1 MNRNYDYKDQELDLK
16 MRIKFL
22 NKKLREPDHGV
33 EQYEE
38 WQSNLEMVT
47 DELTKLQVKK
57 FKSFLSKWIH
67 VYKKDNQLINVV
79 DCMFVS
85 LEEDQQTDM
94 ATKWYHRRVKEKDIR
109 HYQLLAQY
117 TREENQN
124 LKKRLKVSQK
134 DREKEVKQLKKDRQ
148 KQVKQATNQR
158 LLEFRKKEAQ
168 FKEQK
173 KEAIKQSRESISNNY
188 DKLLRQHVMELN
200 HYKNKIEEQERFIKN
215 LDKGDVFFDLQNS
228 VTKLEGKNYELIG
241 KLQQERSFK
250 ENCILQMQNEIER
263 LRESKNKILDE
274 FKKMQISAMENSESE
289 NRTILELQNKI
300 LQLTKK
306 QEIKQ

>member
-1 MNRNYDYKDQELDLK
+1 MSRNYDYKDQELDLK

-67 VYKKDNQLINVV
+67 VYRKDNQLINVV

-94 ATKWYHRRVKEKDIR
+94 ATKWYHRKVKEK
-109 HYQLLAQY
+109 
-117 TREENQN
+117 
-124 LKKRLKVSQK
+124 
-134 DREKEVKQLKKDRQ
+134 KEIKTK
-148 KQVKQATNQR
+148 VKQATNSR

-228 VTKLEGKNYELIG
+228 VTKLEEKNYELIG
-241 KLQQERSFK
+241 KLQQEKSFK
-250 ENCILQMQNEIER
+250 EDCILQMQTEIER
-263 LRESKNKILDE
+263 LRESKSKILDE
-274 FKKMQISAMENSESE
+274 FKKMQITAMENSESE

-306 QEIKQ
+306 QEVKQ